1 MDNNVHLLV
10 LPPHSSHALQP
21 LDVGVFK
28 STKCCWSTT
37 CLNHFSDHPDIP
49 IGKSQFPSLLKL
61 VFGHMTQHP
70 EHVVSGFKACG
81 FRPFDRHAVDHK
93 MIGEGQRLQ
102 EPPARVSRNASDEL
116 HTINFKNS
124 LPPPPYNVLL
134 HTTEIYP
141 GRLIQKGKF
150 IHYII

>member
-1 MDNNVHLLV
+1 
-10 LPPHSSHALQP
+10 
-21 LDVGVFK
+21 
-28 STKCCWSTT
+28 
-37 CLNHFSDHPDIP
+37 
-49 IGKSQFPSLLKL
+49 
-61 VFGHMTQHP
+61 MTQHP

-124 LPPPPYNVLL
+124 LPPPYNVLL